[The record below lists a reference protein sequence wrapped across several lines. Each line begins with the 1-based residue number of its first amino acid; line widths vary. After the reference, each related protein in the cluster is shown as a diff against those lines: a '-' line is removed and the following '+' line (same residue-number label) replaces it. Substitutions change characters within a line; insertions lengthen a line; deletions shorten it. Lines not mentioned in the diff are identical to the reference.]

1 MSKNYKRGPRNGG
14 EPPGGWGQV
23 LETVADVVETVREIV
38 EAVVTPKP
46 VEKPVAVAEVP
57 PLAVE
62 SPPVEESPET
72 PEPVVS
78 TETQL
83 EEEKPAEAP
92 VSARKKR

>member
-23 LETVADVVETVREIV
+23 LETVADVVETVKEIV
-38 EAVVTPKP
+38 ETVVTPNP
-46 VEKPVAVAEVP
+46 VVAAEAP

-62 SPPVEESPET
+62 ATPVEESPET